1 MKRIFK
7 ATQIIFADHMR
18 KKRLRL
24 LSVIITKKSF
34 LCVRKT
40 KSNKKLE
47 NWNITVAQHQIQHIS
62 IHLTSGEQK
71 KCYFLHFYFH
81 KFNSYEDFKQFFF

>member
-71 KCYFLHFYFH
+71 KMLFPSFLLSQIQQLRRF
-81 KFNSYEDFKQFFF
+81 